1 MARRLNTVRQFA
13 ERNPAF
19 SEASLRWKIAKAE
32 ENGLAEAGAILRH
45 GRRVLIDADKFF
57 NWLESRQN
65 RVN

>member
-1 MARRLNTVRQFA
+1 MARHWNTVRQFA

-45 GRRVLIDADKFF
+45 GRRVFIDTNKFF
-57 NWLESRQN
+57 DWLESCQN